1 VVLPIRGDRAARR
14 LVAVGTAVAVFIGCW
29 VVLHHWFYAHRPLTD
44 TPIYQG
50 YGNAIDHGLV
60 PYRDFPVEY
69 PPGALPVFVAPI
81 YLYGYSGYAQVF
93 GWLMAAFGVGCILV
107 AALAGARWRALAVI
121 AVSPLLIG
129 SMALSRYDFWPT
141 LLVIGA
147 LAAFVHDRHRWGW
160 IALGAAV
167 ATKLFALVLVPL
179 AVVWTVRRR
188 GRRELAVSASCGV
201 AVAAAAALPF
211 LILAPRGLWHS
222 VSGQASRPL
231 QIESL
236 AASVLTTFSH
246 PVVINTHGS
255 FNLANEDRLASLT
268 TVLMLAVL
276 VALWVGFAR
285 GPATGDRL
293 VRYTAACICAF
304 VALGKVLS
312 PQFLIWLVPLVPL
325 VRGVRGIVASLLLVA
340 AFVATQIFFPQRY
353 FEYVFHLHLAWVVL
367 VRNLILVALLVTLSL
382 PGRAR
387 ARSS

>member
-167 ATKLFALVLVPL
+167 ATKLFALVLVPI

>member
-1 VVLPIRGDRAARR
+1 
-14 LVAVGTAVAVFIGCW
+14 

-60 PYRDFPVEY
+60 PYRDYPVEY

>member
-121 AVSPLLIG
+121 AFSPLLIG

-167 ATKLFALVLVPL
+167 ATKLFALVLVPI